1 MQDRLAAM
9 SVFAEVVEAKSFS
22 AAAARLGISKSLV
35 SRQVSALERSLS
47 VKLLN
52 RTTRKLSLTEAGAI
66 FHEHCVRIV
75 QEARFAEQRVT
86 RVQSELAGLV
96 RVTCVQAFALRHL
109 MPALGEFQDRFPA
122 IHVKLSCSNR
132 TLDLGDDGYD
142 LGIRITATP
151 GQNLVARKLAVNR
164 KVLCAAPAYL
174 ARRGT
179 PRVIEDLAGHDGVL
193 FPPMAPKRAWS
204 LRRAGQRHVV
214 AGAAR
219 GGPAPKAAA
228 PPAGL
233 GPRAGGPWAGWSPG
247 GPGMPAGGRRGGR
260 FETDDMDASHA
271 AVIAGLGIGVLPIYV
286 AADDLRRGRLAPL
299 LREVEILPD
308 FGIYLVYL
316 PNRTLPRRVRTLIDF
331 LVQRFEPAP
340 PWEAGW

>member
-1 MQDRLAAM
+1 M

-52 RTTRKLSLTEAGAI
+52 RTTRKLSLTEGGAI

-204 LRRAGQRHVV
+204 LRRDGQLHVV
-214 AGAAR
+214 PVAA
-219 GGPAPKAAA
+219 
-228 PPAGL
+228 
-233 GPRAGGPWAGWSPG
+233 
-247 GPGMPAGGRRGGR
+247 R

-271 AVIAGLGIGVLPIYV
+271 AVVAGLGIGVLPIYV
-286 AADDLRRGRLAPL
+286 AADDLRRGRLVPL

>member
-52 RTTRKLSLTEAGAI
+52 RTTRKLSLTEGGAI
-66 FHEHCVRIV
+66 FHEHCVRVV

-86 RVQSELAGLV
+86 RAQSELAGLV

-109 MPALGEFQDRFPA
+109 MPALGEFQARFPE
-122 IHVKLSCSNR
+122 IRVKLSCSNR
-132 TLDLGDDGYD
+132 TLDLGDEGYD
-142 LGIRITATP
+142 IGIRITATP
-151 GQNLVARKLAVNR
+151 GQNLVARKLATNR

-179 PRVIEDLAGHDGVL
+179 PRVIDDLAGHDGVL

-204 LRRAGQRHVV
+204 LRRDGRLHVV
-214 AGAAR
+214 PVAA
-219 GGPAPKAAA
+219 
-228 PPAGL
+228 
-233 GPRAGGPWAGWSPG
+233 
-247 GPGMPAGGRRGGR
+247 R
-260 FETDDMDASHA
+260 FETDDMDASHS
-271 AVIAGLGIGVLPIYV
+271 AVVAGLGIGVLPTYV
-286 AADDLRRGRLAPL
+286 AADDLRRGRLVPL
-299 LREVEILPD
+299 LRDVEILPD

-316 PNRTLPRRVRTLIDF
+316 PNRTLPKRVRALIDY